1 MLTIILAFR
10 EHAVQSE
17 FLIFIVSALRLHVYL
32 EMLNTYRI
40 CIAVNFLLLETPIT
54 KLNSI

>member
-40 CIAVNFLLLETPIT
+40 CIAVNFLLL
-54 KLNSI
+54 